1 MLLPDTHRFRNIFK
15 GSIDSFPFCLQTS
28 PSPHPPSPHTP
39 LCGRAGKNMAAVNK
53 GYINTDQ
60 QGQYRGKA
68 AGEKCASL
76 ADRIAEGKKG
86 KIYIEK
92 CI

>member
-1 MLLPDTHRFRNIFK
+1 MFANI
-15 GSIDSFPFCLQTS
+15 
-28 PSPHPPSPHTP
+28 PSPRPPSPHTP